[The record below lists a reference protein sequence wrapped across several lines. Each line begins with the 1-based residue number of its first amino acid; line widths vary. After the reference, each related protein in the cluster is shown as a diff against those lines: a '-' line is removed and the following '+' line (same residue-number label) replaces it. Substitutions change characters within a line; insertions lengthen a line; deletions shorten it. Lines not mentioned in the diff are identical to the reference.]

1 MAAAWI
7 SPTAHPSEEYEC
19 LDCQLVD
26 VLSVHGQCQRCG
38 SSAVLPSPI
47 LEQTGTWLT
56 MNGVPYWVPRDSQ
69 YPNTPKR
76 PIVAFEHCLPRIR
89 RKSPA
94 KTRVP
99 ARQPEK
105 KYA

>member
-26 VLSVHGQCQRCG
+26 VLSVHGECRRCG
-38 SSAVLPSPI
+38 SSAVFPLPI
-47 LEQTGTWLT
+47 LEQTGTWLI
-56 MNGVPYWVPRDSQ
+56 MNGVPHWVPRDSQ

-76 PIVAFEHCLPRIR
+76 PVVAFEH
-89 RKSPA
+89 
-94 KTRVP
+94 RVTHKALQKKLAR
-99 ARQPEK
+99 ARQPARK
-105 KYA
+105 VA